1 MSESFSLE
9 NSPPAPKSAH
19 RVLRLGERGG
29 SPQDWGVRGA
39 DVAFSC
45 YGVRPARGQLF
56 RK

>member
-1 MSESFSLE
+1 VGNYSV

-45 YGVRPARGQLF
+45 YGVRSARGQLL
-56 RK
+56 R